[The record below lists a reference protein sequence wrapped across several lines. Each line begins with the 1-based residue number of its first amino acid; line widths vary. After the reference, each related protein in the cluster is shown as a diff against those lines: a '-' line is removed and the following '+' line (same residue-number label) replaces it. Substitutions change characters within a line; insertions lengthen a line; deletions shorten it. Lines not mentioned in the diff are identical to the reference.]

1 MELVEARLAVRQGIK
16 HLEMGEGNGVM
27 LLFQRSGVTW
37 WWLPSSLLG
46 ILGQGQVNVGGF
58 SKRNFAIIVK
68 TIQKWVTYKNLMA

>member
-1 MELVEARLAVRQGIK
+1 
-16 HLEMGEGNGVM
+16 MGEGNGVM

-37 WWLPSSLLG
+37 WWWLPSCLLG

-58 SKRNFAIIVK
+58 LKRNFTIIVK